1 MLSASLHT
9 DEELIILLKDN
20 NEAAFTELYNRYW
33 SKLYRVAYNQL
44 KITEDA
50 EEIVQDI
57 FIDIWK
63 RRESIQLISSL
74 NNYFAVAVKYKVIK
88 ILAKQNHQH
97 KYSKETLHVNST
109 HDNSTQEL
117 LEFDDLK
124 EQLSKLVDQL
134 PAKCQRVYKLSR
146 EEENSYKQIAEK
158 MNISEKTIESHINK
172 ALKYLKTNINYLF
185 ISF

>member
-1 MLSASLHT
+1 MAPVSLHT
-9 DEELIILLKDN
+9 DEELIILLKEDDQS
-20 NEAAFTELYNRYW
+20 AYTELYNRYW

-44 KITEDA
+44 KIAEEA

-63 RRESIQLISSL
+63 RRKTIQLTSAL

-88 ILAKQNHQH
+88 TLAKRNHQH
-97 KYSKETLHVNST
+97 QYSKEALYIHSNN
-109 HDNSTQEL
+109 DNSTQEW

-134 PAKCQRVYKLSR
+134 PDKCQKVYKLSR

-172 ALKYLKTNINYLF
+172 ALKYLRTNINYYFILF
-185 ISF
+185 